1 MYIFYNLKLT
11 KKVSQI
17 FPGDT
22 IISLQIIVEDIHTD
36 NKISSIEWIDLIP
49 SLNLEKMNVINIKVE
64 KILKGSLDLSRSS
77 SVKIQIIDG
86 KVCLRCKGKTLLGI
100 VNKL

>member
-1 MYIFYNLKLT
+1 MYISNNFKLT

-86 KVCLRCKGKTLLGI
+86 KVCLRCKGKTLLPI
-100 VNKL
+100 L

>member
-36 NKISSIEWIDLIP
+36 NKISSIEWVDLIP
-49 SLNLEKMNVINIKVE
+49 SLDLEKMNVTNI
-64 KILKGSLDLSRSS
+64 
-77 SVKIQIIDG
+77 IQ
-86 KVCLRCKGKTLLGI
+86 VFF
-100 VNKL
+100 

>member
-1 MYIFYNLKLT
+1 MHYLPSLKKDLIICSSTTYYISFNLKLT

-36 NKISSIEWIDLIP
+36 NKISSIEWVDLIP
-49 SLNLEKMNVINIKVE
+49 SLDLKNVLYNA
-64 KILKGSLDLSRSS
+64 RFF
-77 SVKIQIIDG
+77 
-86 KVCLRCKGKTLLGI
+86 
-100 VNKL
+100 

>member
-1 MYIFYNLKLT
+1 MYILNNLKLT

-36 NKISSIEWIDLIP
+36 NKISSIKRVDLIP
-49 SLNLEKMNVINIKVE
+49 SLDLEKMNVINIMQVF
-64 KILKGSLDLSRSS
+64 L
-77 SVKIQIIDG
+77 
-86 KVCLRCKGKTLLGI
+86 
-100 VNKL
+100 NF